1 MSLRWNKYI
10 AVIGTE
16 ITITLSGKPLAQAQ
30 KHGAAPARNA
40 VARSVYF
47 DALIA
52 ALPRSQLSILDGIE
66 VAVGY
71 PYVNH
76 MILPWQDEII
86 APADRLAYAESML
99 QQHYGLVRAD
109 WYCEIS
115 QEKFGCPAIASA
127 IRRDIVDEILLACNT
142 QKLRV
147 QRVQTLLSDTID
159 RHPGVLHADAVF
171 IVQQAEG
178 YEFGFRRDGRWC
190 NAFALPGQGQNAADC
205 LMSASIMANIFP
217 TNVYLSDLSDAAV
230 FSPANNTR
238 SDTQL
243 SGVEVVTAQERT
255 HDHL

>member
-1 MSLRWNKYI
+1 MSLRWNKYR

-16 ITITLSGKPLAQAQ
+16 VTITSSRQPKALTRKLVLSPAQS
-30 KHGAAPARNA
+30 
-40 VARSVYF
+40 VVERSAHF
-47 DALIA
+47 DTLIA

-66 VAVGY
+66 LAIGY

-99 QQHYGLVRAD
+99 QQHYGLVRSD

-115 QEKFGCPAIASA
+115 QEKFGRPAIASA
-127 IRRDIVDEILLACNT
+127 IRRDIVDEILLACNN

-159 RHPGVLHADAVF
+159 RHPDVLHADAVF
-171 IVQQAEG
+171 VVQQADG
-178 YEFGFRRDGRWC
+178 YEFGFRQDGRWRY
-190 NAFALPGQGQNAADC
+190 AFALPGNGQSAEDS
-205 LMSASIMANIFP
+205 LKSASIMANIFP
-217 TNVYLSDLSDAAV
+217 TNIYLSDLSGADL
-230 FSPANNTR
+230 FSPATITG

-243 SGVEVVTAQERT
+243 SGLEAPKVQEKT
-255 HDHL
+255 HVHL